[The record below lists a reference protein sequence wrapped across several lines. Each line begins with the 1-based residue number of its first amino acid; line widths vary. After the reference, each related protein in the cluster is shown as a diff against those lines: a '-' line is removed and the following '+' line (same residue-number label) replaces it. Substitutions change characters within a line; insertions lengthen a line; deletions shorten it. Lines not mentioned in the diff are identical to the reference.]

1 MKIAFNIEIIT
12 FLEITRMSEN
22 FGYIDIILLAIMA
35 GFILL
40 RLRSTLGKGADNMPM
55 KPRFTQTQSNEEYT
69 NPVAKNKVDG
79 DLKKFDEKSFIK
91 GAEAA
96 YEIIINAFANGDRK
110 TLKSLLTKKL
120 FNNFEDVIKDRSSK
134 KITSHMTFIGI
145 KETKILNLNSDGSLY
160 KVKTKIVSEI
170 VNCLKNEK
178 GEVVEGDPETIKLVT
193 DVWVFERDLKNSN
206 PTWYLTELSSEE
218 ETKH

>member
-1 MKIAFNIEIIT
+1 
-12 FLEITRMSEN
+12 MSEN

-55 KPRFTQTQSNEEYT
+55 KARFTQTQANEEFVKT
-69 NPVAKNKVDG
+69 TVNDEPKQDES
-79 DLKKFDEKSFIK
+79 KFNEKTFIT

-96 YEIIINAFANGDRK
+96 YEIIINAFAQSDRK
-110 TLKSLLTKKL
+110 TLKPLLTKDLYKK
-120 FNNFEDVIKDRSSK
+120 FDDVIKERSVK
-134 KITSHMTFIGI
+134 KITSDMTFIGI
-145 KETKILNLNSDGSLY
+145 KETKVLDVNVVGSVH
-160 KVKTKIVSEI
+160 KVKTKFVSEI
-170 VNCLKNEK
+170 VNCLKNDK
-178 GEVVEGDPETIKLVT
+178 GEVIEGNPEQIKLVT
-193 DVWVFERDLKNSN
+193 DVWVFQKDLKSSD

>member
-1 MKIAFNIEIIT
+1 
-12 FLEITRMSEN
+12 MSEN

-55 KPRFTQTQSNEEYT
+55 KARFTQSQSNDEFVKSSLKDE
-69 NPVAKNKVDG
+69 PKQ
-79 DLKKFDEKSFIK
+79 DLNKFDEKTFIA

-96 YEIIINAFANGDRK
+96 YEIIINAFAKGDRK
-110 TLKSLLTKKL
+110 ILKPLLTKDL
-120 FNNFEDVIKDRSSK
+120 YQNFDSVIKERAEK
-134 KITSHMTFIGI
+134 KISSDMTFIGI
-145 KETKILNLNSDGSLY
+145 KETKVLDIHIEGSVHN
-160 KVKTKIVSEI
+160 VKTRFVSEI
-170 VNCLKNEK
+170 VNSLKNEK
-178 GEVVEGDPETIKLVT
+178 GEVIEGDPEQIKIVT
-193 DVWVFERDLKNSN
+193 DVWVFKKDLKNSD

>member
-1 MKIAFNIEIIT
+1 
-12 FLEITRMSEN
+12 MSEN

-55 KPRFTQTQSNEEYT
+55 KARFTQAQSNEEFIKSAVEDEAEQDPT
-69 NPVAKNKVDG
+69 
-79 DLKKFDEKSFIK
+79 KFDEKTFIK

-96 YEIIINAFANGDRK
+96 YEIIINAFAKGDRK
-110 TLKSLLTKKL
+110 TLKPLLTKEL
-120 FNNFEDVIKDRSSK
+120 FKNFEGVINDRNSK
-134 KITSHMTFIGI
+134 KISSEMTFIGI
-145 KETKILNLNSDGSLY
+145 KETKILDIDSKDTFY
-160 KVKTKIVSEI
+160 KVKTKFVSEI
-170 VNCLKNEK
+170 VNCLKNDK
-178 GEVVEGDPETIKLVT
+178 GEVIEGNPEEIKLVT
-193 DVWVFERDLKNSN
+193 DVWVFEKDLKNSD

>member
-1 MKIAFNIEIIT
+1 
-12 FLEITRMSEN
+12 MSEN

-55 KPRFTQTQSNEEYT
+55 KARFTQTQTNEEFVKT
-69 NPVAKNKVDG
+69 TVNDEPKQDES
-79 DLKKFDEKSFIK
+79 KFNEKSFIK

-96 YEIIINAFANGDRK
+96 YEIIINAFAQGDRK
-110 TLKSLLTKKL
+110 TLKPLLTKDLYKS
-120 FNNFEDVIKDRSSK
+120 FDDVIKERSVK
-134 KITSHMTFIGI
+134 KITSEMTFIGI
-145 KETKILNLNSDGSLY
+145 KETKVLDVKAVGSVH
-160 KVKTKIVSEI
+160 KVKTKFVSEI
-170 VNCLKNEK
+170 VNCLKNDK
-178 GEVVEGDPETIKLVT
+178 GEVIEGNPEQIKLVT
-193 DVWVFERDLKNSN
+193 DVWSFQKDLKSSD

>member
-1 MKIAFNIEIIT
+1 
-12 FLEITRMSEN
+12 MSEN

-55 KPRFTQTQSNEEYT
+55 KARFTQAQSNEEFIKSA
-69 NPVAKNKVDG
+69 VEDEAKQDPT
-79 DLKKFDEKSFIK
+79 KFDEKTFIK

-96 YEIIINAFANGDRK
+96 YEIIINAFAKGDRK
-110 TLKSLLTKKL
+110 TLKPLLTKEL
-120 FNNFEDVIKDRSSK
+120 FKNFEGVIKERNSK
-134 KITSHMTFIGI
+134 KISSEMTFIGI
-145 KETKILNLNSDGSLY
+145 KETKILDIDSKDTFY
-160 KVKTKIVSEI
+160 KVKTKFISEI
-170 VNCLKNEK
+170 VNFLKNDK
-178 GEVVEGDPETIKLVT
+178 GEVIEGNPEEIKLVT
-193 DVWVFERDLKNSN
+193 DVWVFEKDLKNSD

>member
-1 MKIAFNIEIIT
+1 
-12 FLEITRMSEN
+12 MSEN

-55 KPRFTQTQSNEEYT
+55 KARFTQAQSNEEFVKSSVEDEVKQDPT
-69 NPVAKNKVDG
+69 
-79 DLKKFDEKSFIK
+79 KFDEKTFIK

-96 YEIIINAFANGDRK
+96 YEIIINAFAKGDRK
-110 TLKSLLTKKL
+110 TLKPLLTKEL
-120 FNNFEDVIKDRSSK
+120 FKNFEGVIKERNSK
-134 KITSHMTFIGI
+134 KISSEMTFIGI
-145 KETKILNLNSDGSLY
+145 KETKILDIDSKDTFY
-160 KVKTKIVSEI
+160 KVKTKFVSEI

-178 GEVVEGDPETIKLVT
+178 GEVIEGNPEEIKLVT
-193 DVWVFERDLKNSN
+193 DVWVFEKDLKNSD

>member
-1 MKIAFNIEIIT
+1 
-12 FLEITRMSEN
+12 MSEN

-55 KPRFTQTQSNEEYT
+55 KARFTQAQSNEEFIKSAVEDEVKQDPT
-69 NPVAKNKVDG
+69 
-79 DLKKFDEKSFIK
+79 KFDEKTFIK

-96 YEIIINAFANGDRK
+96 YEIIINAFAKGDRK
-110 TLKSLLTKKL
+110 TLKPLLTKEL
-120 FNNFEDVIKDRSSK
+120 FKNFEGVIKERSSK
-134 KITSHMTFIGI
+134 KISSEMTFIGI
-145 KETKILNLNSDGSLY
+145 KETKILDIDSKDTFY
-160 KVKTKIVSEI
+160 KIKTKFVSEI
-170 VNCLKNEK
+170 VNCLKNDK
-178 GEVVEGDPETIKLVT
+178 GEVIEGNPEEIKLVT
-193 DVWVFERDLKNSN
+193 DVWVFEKDLKNSD

>member
-1 MKIAFNIEIIT
+1 
-12 FLEITRMSEN
+12 MSEN

-55 KPRFTQTQSNEEYT
+55 KARFTQTQANEEFVKT
-69 NPVAKNKVDG
+69 TVNDEPKQDES
-79 DLKKFDEKSFIK
+79 KFNEKTFVK

-96 YEIIINAFANGDRK
+96 YEIIINAFAQSDRK
-110 TLKSLLTKKL
+110 TLKPLLTKDLYKK
-120 FNNFEDVIKDRSSK
+120 FDDVIKERSVK
-134 KITSHMTFIGI
+134 KITSDMTFIGI
-145 KETKILNLNSDGSLY
+145 KETKVLDVNVVGSVN
-160 KVKTKIVSEI
+160 KVKTKFVSEI
-170 VNCLKNEK
+170 VNCLKNDK
-178 GEVVEGDPETIKLVT
+178 GEVIEGNPEQIKLVT
-193 DVWVFERDLKNSN
+193 DVWVFQKDLKSSD

>member
-1 MKIAFNIEIIT
+1 
-12 FLEITRMSEN
+12 MSEN
-22 FGYIDIILLAIMA
+22 FGYIDIILLAVMA

-55 KPRFTQTQSNEEYT
+55 KARFTQTQSNEEF
-69 NPVAKNKVDG
+69 VKSGKVQDVKT
-79 DLKKFDEKSFIK
+79 DPTKFDEKEFSK

-96 YEIIINAFANGDRK
+96 YEMIINAFAQGDK
-110 TLKSLLTKKL
+110 KLLKSLLTKDL
-120 FNNFEDVIKDRSSK
+120 FKSFEDILKERTEK
-134 KITSHMTFIGI
+134 KITSEMTFIGI
-145 KETKILNLNSDGSLY
+145 KETKILDINSQGTFY
-160 KVKTKIVSEI
+160 KVKTKFISEV

-178 GEVVEGDPETIKLVT
+178 GEVIEGDPQQTKTVT
-193 DVWVFERDLKNSN
+193 DVWVFEKDLKNNN

>member
-1 MKIAFNIEIIT
+1 
-12 FLEITRMSEN
+12 MSEN

-55 KPRFTQTQSNEEYT
+55 KARFTQTQGNEEFVKT
-69 NPVAKNKVDG
+69 TVNDEQKQDES
-79 DLKKFDEKSFIK
+79 KFNEKTFIK

-96 YEIIINAFANGDRK
+96 YEIIINAFAQSDRK
-110 TLKSLLTKKL
+110 TLKPLLTKDLYKK
-120 FNNFEDVIKDRSSK
+120 FDDVIKERSVK
-134 KITSHMTFIGI
+134 KITSDMTFIGI
-145 KETKILNLNSDGSLY
+145 KETKVLDVNVVGSVN
-160 KVKTKIVSEI
+160 KVKTKFVSEI
-170 VNCLKNEK
+170 VNCLKNDK
-178 GEVVEGDPETIKLVT
+178 GEVIEGNPEQIKLVT
-193 DVWVFERDLKNSN
+193 DVWVFQKDLKSSD

>member
-1 MKIAFNIEIIT
+1 
-12 FLEITRMSEN
+12 MSEN

-55 KPRFTQTQSNEEYT
+55 KARFTQTQSNEEFVKST
-69 NPVAKNKVDG
+69 SEDEAKHDEG
-79 DLKKFDEKSFIK
+79 KFNEKTFTK

-96 YEIIINAFANGDRK
+96 YEMIINAFARGDRK
-110 TLKSLLTKKL
+110 TLKPLLTKDL
-120 FNNFEDVIKDRSSK
+120 FKSFDEVIKERADK
-134 KITSHMTFIGI
+134 KITSEMTFIGV
-145 KETKILNLNSDGSLY
+145 KETKVLNVKVEGSVHS
-160 KVKTKIVSEI
+160 VKTKFVSEI

-178 GEVVEGDPETIKLVT
+178 GAVLEGDPEQIKLVT
-193 DVWVFERDLKNSN
+193 DVWVFRKDLKSN
-206 PTWYLTELSSEE
+206 DPTWYLTELSSEE

>member
-1 MKIAFNIEIIT
+1 
-12 FLEITRMSEN
+12 MSEN

-55 KPRFTQTQSNEEYT
+55 KARFTQAQSNEEFIKSA
-69 NPVAKNKVDG
+69 VEDEAKQDPT
-79 DLKKFDEKSFIK
+79 KFDEKTFIK

-96 YEIIINAFANGDRK
+96 YEIIINAFAKGDHK
-110 TLKSLLTKKL
+110 ILKPLLTKEL
-120 FNNFEDVIKDRSSK
+120 FKNFEGVIKERNSK
-134 KITSHMTFIGI
+134 KISSEMTFIGI
-145 KETKILNLNSDGSLY
+145 KETKILDIDNKDTFY
-160 KVKTKIVSEI
+160 KVKTKFVSEI
-170 VNCLKNEK
+170 VNCLKNDK
-178 GEVVEGDPETIKLVT
+178 GEVIEGNPEEIKLVT
-193 DVWVFERDLKNSN
+193 DVWVFQKDLKNSD

>member
-1 MKIAFNIEIIT
+1 
-12 FLEITRMSEN
+12 MSEN

-55 KPRFTQTQSNEEYT
+55 KARFTQSQPNEDFVKPIIQDEIKPDPT
-69 NPVAKNKVDG
+69 
-79 DLKKFDEKSFIK
+79 KFDETTFIK

-110 TLKSLLTKKL
+110 TLKPLLTKELYKS
-120 FNNFEDVIKDRSSK
+120 FDDVIKERAEK
-134 KITSHMTFIGI
+134 NITSEMTFIGI
-145 KETKILNLNSDGSLY
+145 KELKVLNVNSEGSLY

-170 VNCLKNEK
+170 VNCLKNDK
-178 GEVVEGDPETIKLVT
+178 GEVIEGDPEKIKLVT
-193 DVWVFERDLKNSN
+193 DVWVFEKDLKNNN

>member
-1 MKIAFNIEIIT
+1 
-12 FLEITRMSEN
+12 MSEN
-22 FGYIDIILLAIMA
+22 FGYIDIILLAVMA

-55 KPRFTQTQSNEEYT
+55 KARFTQTQSNEEF
-69 NPVAKNKVDG
+69 VKSGKVQDVKT
-79 DLKKFDEKSFIK
+79 DPTKFDEKEFSK

-96 YEIIINAFANGDRK
+96 YEMIINAFAQGDK
-110 TLKSLLTKKL
+110 KLLKSLLTKDL
-120 FNNFEDVIKDRSSK
+120 FKSFEGILKERTDK
-134 KITSHMTFIGI
+134 KITSEMTFIGI
-145 KETKILNLNSDGSLY
+145 KETKILDINSQGTFY
-160 KVKTKIVSEI
+160 KVKTKFISEV

-178 GEVVEGDPETIKLVT
+178 GEVIEGDPQQTKIVT
-193 DVWVFERDLKNSN
+193 DVWVFEKDLKNNN